1 MNEQTIIKKV
11 FKNGLVA
18 LAVVGTVVGG
28 SYLLSRESNPANY
41 GPIYD
46 EFGRARVCNV
56 SNSDK
61 TFEDDFIISDFTK
74 TTRNEALFYREIKR
88 LNNVE
93 DLESLYGRVS
103 VKIPCLIDQMQV

>member
-1 MNEQTIIKKV
+1 MVEYEINDSYTL
-11 FKNGLVA
+11 F
-18 LAVVGTVVGG
+18 G
-28 SYLLSRESNPANY
+28 SY
-41 GPIYD
+41 G
-46 EFGRARVCNV
+46 
-56 SNSDK
+56 K